1 MKNIIKLTESDIS
14 KMVNEVLSELDYST
28 YKSAYD
34 KMREKGQGNRAA
46 NLNQGVNQVYGQSS
60 NREATPDDPS
70 QDDITYNLGG
80 DSMTIASPIQQ
91 RTSIFTRDGERS
103 QNNSLINN
111 PNNLRTSHRKVANN
125 RAKAYDWYKGGA
137 PKDGHRTV
145 DDFIAETV
153 NRIINKL
160 KK

>member
-1 MKNIIKLTESDIS
+1 MKKIVRITESDIRN
-14 KMVNEVLSELDYST
+14 MVNEVLSELDYST
-28 YKSAYD
+28 YKSAFD

-46 NLNQGVNQVYGQSS
+46 NLNQGVNQVYGQSG

-70 QDDITYNLGG
+70 QDEITYNLGG

-125 RAKAYDWYKGGA
+125 RAKAYDWYKGGTE
-137 PKDGHRTV
+137 DGHRTV
-145 DDFIAETV
+145 DDFIAEAV
-153 NRIINKL
+153 NRVIGEL

>member
-60 NREATPDDPS
+60 NREATPGDPS

-91 RTSIFTRDGERS
+91 RPFTKQFSDK
-103 QNNSLINN
+103 Q
-111 PNNLRTSHRKVANN
+111 
-125 RAKAYDWYKGGA
+125 
-137 PKDGHRTV
+137 PKQPKN
-145 DDFIAETV
+145 IPQESCQ
-153 NRIINKL
+153 
-160 KK
+160 